1 MRKNLIK
8 IVSIIVLALSLN
20 SCYKDLGNYD
30 YNWIDRVVVYGMG
43 DKYSVMRGDSLKIAM
58 EVYASKTT
66 TEELTE
72 LGEGYSYAWIA
83 LTNSYLIPNPI
94 ADTISREKDLG
105 KEISL
110 NKGEYVLE
118 FVVRDNINN
127 LEWKYKSALSVTL
140 SILEGWLF
148 MEKDAQGY
156 ADLDILSRNTDG
168 EYRMYNHML
177 SSTTLTKEQRGGA
190 RSVCFLNGQLNKG
203 KGIWFLTDNITGYL
217 DVETGHLFDKK
228 QVMGNF
234 MTEQTPDNYTIKKMI
249 QLPLNNVFVFTDNND
264 MRFSTQAILLLSD
277 ELCYYRGEKF
287 DISPVVG
294 ATFAFTASQ
303 FLCYDNTNKRFLLF
317 RSNYNWTTLPNLPK
331 GKELINMSSL
341 GASMSET
348 AYALL
353 KDDAGMYE
361 IVLNPNDGSVV
372 SPMKLMGSGPN
383 LMNAEFYA
391 YHQSSYVLYYSH
403 QSKLF
408 VNRSGVETPV
418 SLTTSEGKSINLEG
432 EITCLFTR
440 NFGNTH
446 IYPHLI
452 EYLNYLVVAT
462 KLPDGTGKV
471 YFLTPE
477 YGNAHKMTVT
487 RETPTPNPIISID
500 YQTNF

>member
-228 QVMGNF
+228 QVIGNF

-317 RSNYNWTTLPNLPK
+317 RSN
-331 GKELINMSSL
+331 
-341 GASMSET
+341 
-348 AYALL
+348 
-353 KDDAGMYE
+353 
-361 IVLNPNDGSVV
+361 
-372 SPMKLMGSGPN
+372 
-383 LMNAEFYA
+383 
-391 YHQSSYVLYYSH
+391 
-403 QSKLF
+403 
-408 VNRSGVETPV
+408 
-418 SLTTSEGKSINLEG
+418 
-432 EITCLFTR
+432 
-440 NFGNTH
+440 
-446 IYPHLI
+446 
-452 EYLNYLVVAT
+452 
-462 KLPDGTGKV
+462 
-471 YFLTPE
+471 
-477 YGNAHKMTVT
+477 
-487 RETPTPNPIISID
+487 
-500 YQTNF
+500 